1 MNKPRKKIASGGR
14 KAASGGWRLHDDR
27 PPTFRGWIS
36 TDEGEIGRREWRGR
50 TEIVDVHPLDGSPHP
65 FGDYRVT
72 SSNGSS
78 YTVEIRSL
86 TTHINSCECG
96 DHRTNRLGT
105 CKHIEGVLHHLR
117 GNRAASPRRRKPK
130 EPESSGRIEIF
141 LDERADRAVRMTVPA
156 AIERAHPAFVREA
169 ERHCRSLRRQSRKAL
184 DALRHMARAHPR
196 RLRVSRSLEHW
207 LDARKAPA
215 RRRRERARFVADL
228 EAGRRSFGF
237 LKHPLLPYQVEGA
250 LHLAFG
256 ERVLLADDMGLGKTV
271 QAIAACALLR
281 SLRGVERVLVVSPA
295 SLKSEWEEQIA
306 KFSDLPSTIVFG
318 GNPAR
323 RAAYRRHTF
332 FTLCNYEQVVADGK
346 DLLDALAP
354 DIVILDEAQRIK
366 NWQTKTANAVK
377 KLRSRY
383 AFVLTGTPLENRI
396 DEIYSI
402 VQFLDPELLGPLFRF
417 NREFYA
423 LDEKGKPSGF
433 RNLDELARR
442 VSSVMLR
449 RRKEDVEGEL
459 PGRTVKTFFV
469 PMTEAQT
476 SAYEDYDHYVKRLA
490 ALAAKRPLTRD
501 EFDRLQKFLACMRM
515 VCDTPYILGDENRDC
530 PKMEEMERLL
540 PGLLED
546 PRRKIIVFS
555 EWVRMLELVREYA
568 VATGIEFAWH
578 TGSVPQPQRR
588 AEIRRFREDP
598 ECRLFLSSESGGVGL
613 NLQAADTVVNMDQPW
628 NPARLEQRIAR
639 AWRKHQTRP
648 VTVINLV
655 SEDTIEHRMLGL
667 LDAKRTLAEG
677 VLDQRG
683 DLSEIRLPTGRAAF
697 MERLDAML
705 GARNGRRGGNGSGRR
720 CGGRCDRSGAHPGR
734 AASRRPG
741 DGARRDAATGLRAR
755 RRRGG
760 AGGARPGARAHRR
773 GGTPTRRI
781 RGAQRQGDRSGD
793 PRNDAPTRRSGTDR
807 VAGGRAEGGLA
818 RLRCGT
824 LRVRRPSPAG
834 EGAHRPCRAQAQG
847 GGAARGRGLRRG
859 SPHARGGGGPARGRG
874 AGGDARTVRARRR
887 RVGRGAPA
895 RRGAGRGP
903 GRSAARRDTGPVGRR
918 ATGRRGGTDRRVRVR
933 HLPDGRGGFRSIARR
948 GGVAA
953 FAERGFVGPGIPPV
967 SRLLPNS
974 LIAISRA
981 APPAFSP
988 ACGAG
993 GGLHICT
1000 TSTQIPYHT
1009 QVRGL
1014 PGESLD
1020 LPPRWTF
1027 LPTSS

>member
-1 MNKPRKKIASGGR
+1 MNKPRR

-86 TTHINSCECG
+86 ATHVNSCECG

-105 CKHIEGVLHHLR
+105 CKHIEGALQHLR

-141 LDERADRAVRMTVPA
+141 LDERDDRALRMTVPE
-156 AIERAHPAFVREA
+156 AIERAHPAFAREA

-184 DALRHMARAHPR
+184 DALRRMARAHPR

-228 EAGRRSFGF
+228 EAGRRSLAF
-237 LKHPLLPYQVEGA
+237 LKLPLLPYQIEGA

-281 SLRGVERVLVVSPA
+281 ELRGVERVLVVSPA

-323 RAAYRRHTF
+323 LAAYRRHTF

-354 DIVILDEAQRIK
+354 DVVILDEAQRIK

-402 VQFLDPELLGPLFRF
+402 VQFLDSDLLGPLFRF
-417 NREFYA
+417 NREFYE
-423 LDEKGKPSGF
+423 LDEKGRPSGF
-433 RNLDELARR
+433 RNLGELARR

-469 PMTEAQT
+469 PMTDAQT
-476 SAYEDYDHYVKRLA
+476 SAYEDYDLYVKRLA
-490 ALAAKRPLTRD
+490 AVAARRPLTKD

-530 PKMEEMERLL
+530 PKMEEIERLL
-540 PGLLED
+540 PDLLDD
-546 PRRKIIVFS
+546 PERKIIVFS
-555 EWVRMLELVREYA
+555 EWVRMLELVREFA
-568 VATGIEFAWH
+568 VAAGIEFAWH

-588 AEIRRFREDP
+588 AEIRRFRDDP

-613 NLQAADTVVNMDQPW
+613 NLQVADTVVNMDQPW

-655 SEDTIEHRMLGL
+655 SEGTIEHRMLGL

-683 DLSEIRLPTGRAAF
+683 DLSEIPLPTGRAAF
-697 MERLDAML
+697 MERLNAML
-705 GARNGRRGGNGSGRR
+705 GARADTAAGV
-720 CGGRCDRSGAHPGR
+720 GAEG
-734 AASRRPG
+734 AA
-741 DGARRDAATGLRAR
+741 DGAAGALTAVEKLRDDLVAAHGATLQRVFARDGDEAVLVVLALAPERLAEEERRLAESAGLNVKVIDPATHESMLRLAEAGLIALPGGELKEVWPASGVERSESDGRLLRAR
-755 RRRGG
+755 ALADRGEHKLK
-760 AGGARPGARAHRR
+760 AAVLLVGGGFAEEARAPAAEAARLAVAALAAMR
-773 GGTPTRRI
+773 GEPEPADPESAAEFLLGEEPDAIPGGPPHDAIRALSGDEPRDGEVARIEEFVSRVSRMVAEMSAPSPTR
-781 RGAQRQGDRSGD
+781 SGG
-793 PRNDAPTRRSGTDR
+793 S
-807 VAGGRAEGGLA
+807 L
-818 RLRCGT
+818 LRT
-824 LRVRRPSPAG
+824 
-834 EGAHRPCRAQAQG
+834 
-847 GGAARGRGLRRG
+847 
-859 SPHARGGGGPARGRG
+859 
-874 AGGDARTVRARRR
+874 
-887 RVGRGAPA
+887 
-895 RRGAGRGP
+895 
-903 GRSAARRDTGPVGRR
+903 
-918 ATGRRGGTDRRVRVR
+918 
-933 HLPDGRGGFRSIARR
+933 
-948 GGVAA
+948 
-953 FAERGFVGPGIPPV
+953 
-967 SRLLPNS
+967 
-974 LIAISRA
+974 
-981 APPAFSP
+981 
-988 ACGAG
+988 
-993 GGLHICT
+993 
-1000 TSTQIPYHT
+1000 
-1009 QVRGL
+1009 
-1014 PGESLD
+1014 
-1020 LPPRWTF
+1020 
-1027 LPTSS
+1027 